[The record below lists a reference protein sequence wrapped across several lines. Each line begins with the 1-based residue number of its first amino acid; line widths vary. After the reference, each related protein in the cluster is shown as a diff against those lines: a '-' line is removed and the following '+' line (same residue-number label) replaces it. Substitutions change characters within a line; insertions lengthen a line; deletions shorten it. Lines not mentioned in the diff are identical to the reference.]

1 MLMKIKW
8 PQVYCVFLFLHFYF
22 STCFSLCL
30 PPTLFNFFF
39 CIRANFCVYVFAPGP
54 QLAPLA
60 KVRSRLTV
68 QLPVGCQQDICQ
80 ADLIS
85 PIGRINLSPST
96 GPKVSVQS
104 VCFRDLFLS
113 HRHLLFWF
121 SFCFCRMSAMWY
133 AQWKVFSA
141 MRRKG
146 VSKHLYLLV
155 KPHLKPIWY

>member
-1 MLMKIKW
+1 MTTGIL
-8 PQVYCVFLFLHFYF
+8 CFLFLHFIFYWF
-22 STCFSLCL
+22 FLSVCSRLYSI
-30 PPTLFNFFF
+30 FF
-39 CIRANFCVYVFAPGP
+39 CIFSNFCVYVFAPGP

-68 QLPVGCQQDICQ
+68 QLPVGCQQDISQ

-96 GPKVSVQS
+96 SPKVSVQS
-104 VCFRDLFLS
+104 VCFRDLFIF

-133 AQWKVFSA
+133 AQWTGFSA

-146 VSKHLYLLV
+146 VSKHLYLLG
-155 KPHLKPIWY
+155 KPHLKPILY